1 MKNLLSFIIILMML
15 AAFSCKPE
23 APEKDTFSPG
33 FSTYKAAPAD
43 ASTPAE
49 KMETYYGL
57 LTPVEICVIFNRLGI
72 PYDNAALNP
81 TSNMDFY
88 LSNSKAAINTGIYGV
103 DFGYLKMFGIGQ
115 EVINYMVTIKDMSNR
130 LGIPS
135 HLLTD
140 PIRRVQD
147 DMSNP
152 DTVTAL
158 MQKAYTDIENHLRES
173 GRESTAGL
181 MVMGGWVEAMYIA
194 THLVYNPANPDPE
207 VVQKIAEQKY
217 TLTSLLSFM
226 KNYYDDPVVVYYTK
240 KLKYLKNYFD
250 SFEIYFE
257 KGDLEIDT
265 QKQVLRS
272 SGSTKMTV
280 TVETLDEIKDYVARL
295 RTEMVTP

>member
-1 MKNLLSFIIILMML
+1 
-15 AAFSCKPE
+15 
-23 APEKDTFSPG
+23 
-33 FSTYKAAPAD
+33 
-43 ASTPAE
+43 
-49 KMETYYGL
+49 
-57 LTPVEICVIFNRLGI
+57 
-72 PYDNAALNP
+72 
-81 TSNMDFY
+81 
-88 LSNSKAAINTGIYGV
+88 
-103 DFGYLKMFGIGQ
+103 
-115 EVINYMVTIKDMSNR
+115 
-130 LGIPS
+130 
-135 HLLTD
+135 
-140 PIRRVQD
+140 
-147 DMSNP
+147 MSNP

>member
-1 MKNLLSFIIILMML
+1 MKVNFSILILIILFGF
-15 AAFSCKPE
+15 FSCKPE
-23 APEKDTFSPG
+23 SDENVSFTPG
-33 FSTYKAAPAD
+33 FSTYRTESAGASAPV
-43 ASTPAE
+43 E
-49 KMETYYGL
+49 KIETHYGL

-72 PYDNAALNP
+72 PYNDRALNP
-81 TSNMDFY
+81 TSNMELY

-115 EVINYMVTIKDMSNR
+115 EVIDYMVTIKDMSSR

-135 HLLTD
+135 DLLTE
-140 PIRRVQD
+140 PIRRVRS
-147 DMSNP
+147 DMSDP
-152 DTVTAL
+152 DSITAL
-158 MQKAYTDIENHLRES
+158 MQKSYTNIEDHLRES

-181 MVMGGWVEAMYIA
+181 MLMGGWVEAMYIS
-194 THLVYNPANPDPE
+194 TQLVYNQENPDPM

-226 KNYYDDPVVVYYTK
+226 KNYYDDPVVVYFTK

-257 KGDLEIDT
+257 MGDLEIDT
-265 QKQVLRS
+265 VKQVLRS
-272 SGSTKMTV
+272 SGATKMTV
-280 TVETLDEIKDYVARL
+280 TVETLNLIRDYVAKL

>member
-1 MKNLLSFIIILMML
+1 MKTTSGILILIFFI
-15 AAFSCKPE
+15 AVVSCTSGTE
-23 APEKDTFSPG
+23 EKDIFSPG
-33 FSTYKAAPAD
+33 FSTYRATATGSNAPV
-43 ASTPAE
+43 E
-49 KMETYYGL
+49 KMETHYGL

-72 PYDNAALNP
+72 PYNNAVLNAD
-81 TSNMDFY
+81 SNMELY

-115 EVINYMVTIKDMSNR
+115 EVIDYMVTIKELSNR

-135 HLLTD
+135 DLLTE
-140 PIRRVQD
+140 PIRRVRT
-147 DMSNP
+147 DMSDP
-152 DTVTAL
+152 DSITAL
-158 MQKAYTDIENHLRES
+158 MQKAYTDIENHLGES

-181 MVMGGWVEAMYIA
+181 MIMGGWVEAMYIA
-194 THLVYNPANPDPE
+194 TQLVYNPDNPDPL

-272 SGSTKMTV
+272 SGASKMTV
-280 TVETLDEIKDYVARL
+280 TVETLNLIKDYVSRL